1 MQPAV
6 CKKGRIS
13 SIKRSNKAIFIT
25 LIPFTPIFLFSIIF
39 LAASATQPDVKA
51 QSDDDEYFY
60 SVTPNTYD
68 IDVDGYEDS
77 VSLEID
83 VDTTGGYVDVGIE
96 GYLEDSY
103 GYVVDF
109 DFTITSIY
117 DEDTEYSYV
126 YLTVES
132 GDPGYYNCYL
142 ELYDDLAYWEDSWS
156 DSFYLYPMGYGRAPI
171 ITTTPTPYETYTPFP
186 TPYQTYTPFPT
197 PTPAD
202 GGLSGAVLGGTV
214 AAVII
219 LIAAP
224 VLFTINRN
232 RKRRTASNA
241 RIRELKA
248 QMERWRAEGYD
259 VSELEDLFK

>member
-1 MQPAV
+1 MKPAV

-39 LAASATQPDVKA
+39 LAAAATQPDVKA
-51 QSDDDEYFY
+51 QSDYDEYFY

-83 VDTTGGYVDVGIE
+83 VDTTGGYVDIDIE

-103 GYVVDF
+103 GNVVDF

-171 ITTTPTPYETYTPFP
+171 ITTAPTPYETYTPFP
-186 TPYQTYTPFPT
+186 TPA
-197 PTPAD
+197 PAD
-202 GGLSGAVLGGTV
+202 GELSGAVLGGIGA
-214 AAVII
+214 AAVI